1 MTDFETL
8 IAQLAATHWR
18 VRRQAT
24 EELGNLGDVRAVVPL
39 IAALRDADA
48 DVWRWAQGI
57 GGVGSIGSGSANT
70 VRVS

>member
-8 IAQLAATHWR
+8 IAALSDADASMRQLVAWA
-18 VRRQAT
+18 
-24 EELGNLGDVRAVVPL
+24 LGQHGDVRAVEPL

-48 DVWRWAQGI
+48 QVRQWAQGI